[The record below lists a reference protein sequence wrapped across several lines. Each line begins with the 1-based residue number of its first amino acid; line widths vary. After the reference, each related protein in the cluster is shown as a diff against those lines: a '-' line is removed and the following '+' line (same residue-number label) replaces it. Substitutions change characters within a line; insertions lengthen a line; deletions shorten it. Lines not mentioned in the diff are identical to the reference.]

1 MKVEFYKDHT
11 GTFKPAIYFKFEG
24 SDFQEFD
31 KLTPEEIESVFEHIS
46 KFDEAKKALLQ
57 LSRFFP
63 GNKKQILKQFISC
76 NWLELDDMIDI
87 TNTRL
92 NYEFV
97 PCPRRSAGT
106 CEFGAAICMK
116 NHF

>member
-1 MKVEFYKDHT
+1 MKIEFYKDHT
-11 GTFKPAIYFKFEG
+11 GTFKPVLYFKFEG
-24 SDFQEFD
+24 ANFEDFD
-31 KLTPEEIESVFEHIS
+31 KLTPEEIETIFDHIC
-46 KFDEAKKALLQ
+46 KFDEAKKALLH

-63 GNKKQILKQFISC
+63 GNKKQILLQFISC
-76 NWLELDDMIDI
+76 NWLELDDMVDI
-87 TNTRL
+87 TDTRL

-106 CEFGAAICMK
+106 CEFGCKICMK